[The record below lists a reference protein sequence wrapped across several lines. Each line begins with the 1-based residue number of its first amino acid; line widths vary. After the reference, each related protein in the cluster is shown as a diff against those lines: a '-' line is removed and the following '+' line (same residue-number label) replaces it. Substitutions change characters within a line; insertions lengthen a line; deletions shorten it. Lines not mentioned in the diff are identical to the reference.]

1 MELRPSGA
9 GTPVPDVHVHI
20 DRLVLI
26 GVDVRDREALD
37 TAVRG
42 EMARLF
48 AERGWAEPPQAG
60 ASVERLDAGV
70 LPLDRSTREST
81 LGAGIGAALH
91 RGLTR

>member
-1 MELRPSGA
+1 MELRPAGA
-9 GTPVPDVHVHI
+9 RPAAPDVHVHI

-26 GVDVRDREALD
+26 GVDVRDRAALD
-37 TAVRG
+37 GAVRG

-48 AERGWAEPPQAG
+48 VERGWEEPPQRG
-60 ASVERLDAGV
+60 ASVERLDAGLLAV
-70 LPLDRSTREST
+70 DRGAREST